1 MHVLDRPDIEGYET
15 QIELLEIAALAAHNR
30 GEHEQGNQDI
40 AEAAKIKT
48 TMNEYRAKYP
58 QKRF

>member
-15 QIELLEIAALAAHNR
+15 QIESLEIAALAAHNK
-30 GEHEQGNQDI
+30 GEHEQRNRLT
-40 AEAAKIKT
+40 AEAAKIKVT
-48 TMNEYRAKYP
+48 VNEYKAKYP